1 MEKGRYRTR
10 HQDEKWGE
18 KRWGDKKTGAEIE
31 HGGGERKPKVLH
43 LIFVNI
49 CKELKC
55 RDNRKDILKKREK
68 NMTFKFM

>member
-1 MEKGRYRTR
+1 MSTEMDGRTVEGRNNVGIDR
-10 HQDEKWGE
+10 QNMGE
-18 KRWGDKKTGAEIE
+18 GR
-31 HGGGERKPKVLH
+31 ERAKLLY

-55 RDNRKDILKKREK
+55 RDKRQDVLKKK

>member
-1 MEKGRYRTR
+1 MRN
-10 HQDEKWGE
+10 GE
-18 KRWGDKKTGAEIE
+18 NRDGETKKTGAEIE

-55 RDNRKDILKKREK
+55 RDNRKDILEKREK